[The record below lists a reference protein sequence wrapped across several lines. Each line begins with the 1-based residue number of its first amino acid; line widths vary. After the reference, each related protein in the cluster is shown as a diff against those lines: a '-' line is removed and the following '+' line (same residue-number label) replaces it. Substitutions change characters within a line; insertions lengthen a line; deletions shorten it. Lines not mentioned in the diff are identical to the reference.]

1 MTSKDFGDLEA
12 AGFSGTAPLFPLPNA
27 VLFPQIVQPLQIFED
42 RYRAMTAD
50 ALEGDRLLAMA
61 LLKTGWEATVEENDS
76 PIHPVVCLG
85 RITLDQK
92 LEDGRYVLLVRG
104 IARARVI
111 SEDTTS
117 RPYRVGQLELLED
130 RYPQDPVIDRKSRR
144 DELLELFYELYPG
157 DASHQTVQP
166 FLERE
171 LGLGALCDLLA
182 YVSHLPAE
190 RAASVLAEL
199 NVDARSDLVLDEMR
213 SRLRTQQARQ
223 RSETF
228 PPDFS
233 VN

>member
-1 MTSKDFGDLEA
+1 MTSKDFGELEA

-27 VLFPQIVQPLQIFED
+27 VLFPQIVQPLHIFED

-50 ALEGDRLLAMA
+50 ALNGERVLAMA
-61 LLKTGWEATVEENDS
+61 LLQSGWEASAEQNDI

-85 RITLDQK
+85 RITLDQQ
-92 LEDGRYVLLVRG
+92 LEDGRYMLLVRG
-104 IARARVI
+104 ISRARVV

-117 RPYRVGQLELLED
+117 RPYRIGQLELLED
-130 RYPQDPVIDRKSRR
+130 RYPQDPMIDRKARR
-144 DELLELFYELYPG
+144 DELLDLFYELYPG

-190 RAASVLAEL
+190 RAAAVLAEL

-213 SRLRTQQARQ
+213 TRLRSQTARE
-223 RSETF
+223 RSEPF